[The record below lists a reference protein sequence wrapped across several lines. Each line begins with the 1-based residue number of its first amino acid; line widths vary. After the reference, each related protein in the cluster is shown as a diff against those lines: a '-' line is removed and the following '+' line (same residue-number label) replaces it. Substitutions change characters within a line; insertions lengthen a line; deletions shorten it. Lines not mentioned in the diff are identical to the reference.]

1 MPHRSTF
8 SFLWVVLLCVVGGS
22 FAAAADLPWPQKN
35 GPNNDGIALPSES
48 AEVPLEWDE
57 ESKKNVAWVVPLE
70 GEGHS
75 TPVLGHG
82 RIWMTAADPDGK
94 KQYVYCLDAA
104 SGKVIHHKLIFEND
118 APEPL
123 SNPINNY
130 AAPSCV
136 LEDDALY
143 VHFGTYGTAR
153 LNPENCE
160 VVWQRRDINVRHF
173 RGPGSSPYVFENL
186 LILTFDGID
195 AQFVTALDKHSGAT
209 VWTTKRTTDYGDLDD
224 KGKPRGDG
232 DLRKAY
238 GTPGLTLVGDRAVLI
253 SIGSKALFGY
263 DARTGAEL
271 WTLPHPNYNAAPQP
285 LFLPGFAVINSGSES
300 AQLFGVKLDDKMKGN
315 IAETHVAWQRKK
327 MNASLAAPVVVDGR
341 VYFITGKGIAV
352 CVDAKTGEEVWLER
366 IGGAFVASPLVVG
379 DRIYF
384 SDEHGKT
391 TVVKASPTYEVLA
404 ENHLSEGGRSSPACA
419 YGAIYLRSFSKLY
432 KLAKTK

>member
-1 MPHRSTF
+1 MSRRSSSIALAALFT
-8 SFLWVVLLCVVGGS
+8 LCGAG
-22 FAAAADLPWPQKN
+22 FAVAADLPWPQKH
-35 GPNNDGIALPSES
+35 GPNNDGVALAADSVG
-48 AEVPLEWDE
+48 VPTEWDE
-57 ESKKNVAWVVPLE
+57 ESKKNVAWVIPLE

-75 TPVLGHG
+75 TPVIGHG
-82 RIWMTAADPDGK
+82 KLWLTAADPEGK
-94 KQYVYCLDAA
+94 KQYVYCIDAE
-104 SGKVIHHKLIFEND
+104 SGKILHHKLIFEN
-118 APEPL
+118 ANPEPL

-153 LNPENCE
+153 LDPQTLN

-173 RGPGSSPYVFENL
+173 RGPGSSPYVFEHL

-195 AQFVTALDKHSGAT
+195 KQIVTALNKQTGAT
-209 VWTTKRTTDYGDLDD
+209 VWETPRSTDYGDLDD

-238 GTPGLTLVGDRAVLI
+238 STPGVTLVDGKPVLI
-253 SIGSKALFGY
+253 SVGSKSLFGY
-263 DARTGAEL
+263 DALTGKEL
-271 WTLPHPNYNAAPQP
+271 WGLPHPNYNAAPQP
-285 LFLPGFAVINSGSES
+285 LFLPNFAIINSGSEG
-300 AQLFGVKLDDKMKGN
+300 AQLFGVKLDTAMKGN
-315 IAETHVAWQRKK
+315 ITDSHIVWQRKK
-327 MNASLAAPVVVDGR
+327 MNASLASPVLVDGR
-341 VYFITGKGIAV
+341 IYFITGKGIAV

-384 SDEHGKT
+384 CDEHGKT
-391 TVVKASPTYEVLA
+391 TVVRASPKYEVLA
-404 ENHLSEGGRSSPACA
+404 ENTLSEGGRSSPACA

-432 KLAKTK
+432 KLATTK

>member
-1 MPHRSTF
+1 MLRRPSSTF
-8 SFLWVVLLCVVGGS
+8 VWVVVLVLSGGS
-22 FAAAADLPWPQKN
+22 FAAAVDLPWPQKN

-48 AEVPLEWDE
+48 AEVPLDWDE
-57 ESKKNVAWVVPLE
+57 ETKKNVAWVVPLE

-94 KQYVYCLDAA
+94 KQYVYCLDAQ
-104 SGKVIHHKLIFEND
+104 SGKILHHKLIFENA

-136 LEDDALY
+136 LENDALY

-153 LNPENCE
+153 LNPETCE
-160 VVWQRRDINVRHF
+160 IVWQRRDIHARHF

-195 AQFVTALDKHSGAT
+195 TQYLTALDKHTGAT
-209 VWTTKRTTDYGDLDD
+209 VWLTKRSTNYGDLDD

-238 GTPGLTLVGDRAVLI
+238 STPGVTMVDGRPVLI
-253 SIGSKALFGY
+253 SVGSKALFGY
-263 DARTGAEL
+263 DARTGAEI

-285 LFLPGFAVINSGSES
+285 LFLPNFAIINSGSEG
-300 AQLFGVKLDDKMKGN
+300 AQLYGVKLDAAMKGN
-315 IAETHVAWQRKK
+315 ITDTHIVWQRKK
-327 MNASLAAPVVVDGR
+327 VNASLSSPVLVEGR
-341 VYFITGKGIAV
+341 VYFITSKGIV
-352 CVDAKTGEEVWLER
+352 CCVDAKTGEEVWVER

-384 SDEHGKT
+384 CDEHGKT
-391 TVVKASPTYEVLA
+391 TVVKAGPKYEVLA